1 MTDTEATLRELLSR
15 RILVLDG
22 AMGTMIQ
29 RRSLSEADFRGSRFE
44 RHPNDLKGNFD
55 VLALTRPDVLGS
67 IHDAYFEAGADI
79 AETNTFGATRIV
91 LSEYGL
97 EDTAFEMNVAAARVA
112 RESAREWT
120 KRTPRSTRPS
130 RSRPAWRT
138 LATAR

>member
-1 MTDTEATLRELLSR
+1 MSQTEATLRELLEK

-29 RRSLSEADFRGSRFE
+29 RRGLAEADFRGARFE

-97 EDTAFEMNVAAARVA
+97 QDTAFEMNVAA
-112 RESAREWT
+112 E
-120 KRTPRSTRPS
+120 
-130 RSRPAWRT
+130 
-138 LATAR
+138 